1 MMRKLSAT
9 RIAAAL
15 TTIAGLVLL
24 AAPGLTGLADATGR
38 AMGVTLIAAGL
49 WGTAVVPAYFTSILF
64 MFLAV
69 ALAIAPARV
78 VFSGFQSTAVWLVF
92 GGLVLGVAVQK
103 TGLGAR
109 AVRAMLRSFPLSYRG
124 IVWAVALTG
133 VALALFI
140 PSASGRV
147 VLLMPIVIALAD
159 RLGFAPGRPGRT
171 GLVLA
176 AGLGT
181 TIPAFGILPANVPNM
196 ALIGAAESIYDAHFT
211 YGGYLALNFPVMG
224 VLSALAIP
232 TVVSRMFP
240 DTATPAQDADEYK
253 PWSGEERRLM
263 VVLAI
268 GLALWATDFLHHIS
282 PAWVAMGA
290 AILCVLPA
298 VGALK
303 PASISKDVDYG
314 PWLFVA
320 GVIGLGAVVTHSGLG
335 AAVARSLF
343 SVVPLSPGDGPLNFA
358 IMYGVGAV
366 TAVLTTVPASPGILT
381 PLAQGIADASG
392 WPLHGVLMAQVPVWF
407 LFPFAYQ
414 APPIVLT
421 LVMGQVS
428 PRRALK
434 VMLPLMVFGIAVI
447 LPLQYLWGRL
457 LGVYP

>member
-1 MMRKLSAT
+1 MRTLSAT

-15 TTIAGLVLL
+15 TTIAGLLLL
-24 AAPGLTGLADATGR
+24 AAPGLTGLPDTTGR
-38 AMGVTLIAAGL
+38 AVGAVVIAAGL

-92 GGLVLGVAVQK
+92 GGLVLGVAVKK

-109 AVRAMLRSFPLSYRG
+109 SVRAMLRSFPLSYRG
-124 IVWAVALTG
+124 IVWAVALCG
-133 VALALFI
+133 LALSLFI

-181 TIPAFGILPANVPNM
+181 TVPAFAILPANVPNI
-196 ALIGAAESIYDAHFT
+196 ALIGAAESIYNAHFS
-211 YGGYLALNFPVMG
+211 YGAYLALNFPVMG
-224 VLSALAIP
+224 LLSAIAIP
-232 TVVSRMFP
+232 TIVCRMFP
-240 DTATPAQDADEYK
+240 DTATTAQEADRHE
-253 PWSGEERRLM
+253 PWSGEERRLV

-268 GLALWATDFLHHIS
+268 GLALWATDFLHHVS

-320 GVIGLGAVVTHSGLG
+320 GVIGLGAVVTHSGMG
-335 AAVARSLF
+335 AAIARGLF
-343 SVVPLSPGDGPLNFA
+343 SVVPLTPGNGPLNFA
-358 IMYGVGAV
+358 IMYVVGAL
-366 TAVLTTVPASPGILT
+366 TATLTTLPASPGILT

-392 WPLHGVLMAQVPVWF
+392 WPLHSVLMAQVPVWF

-421 LVMGQVS
+421 LVMGQIS

-434 VMLPLMVFGIAVI
+434 VMLPLMIFGIVVI

>member
-1 MMRKLSAT
+1 MRGLSASQV
-9 RIAAAL
+9 AAAV
-15 TTIAGLVLL
+15 TTVVGLVLL
-24 AAPGLTGLADATGR
+24 AAPGLTGLPDQTGR
-38 AMGVTLIAAGL
+38 AVGATVIAAGL

-78 VFSGFQSTAVWLVF
+78 VFSGFHSTAVWLVF

-109 AVRAMLRSFPLSYRG
+109 AVRTMLRRFPLSYRG

-133 VALALFI
+133 VFLSLFI

-147 VLLMPIVIALAD
+147 VLLMPIVVALAD
-159 RLGFAPGRPGRT
+159 RLGFEPGRPGRT
-171 GLVLA
+171 KLVLT

-196 ALIGAAESIYDAHFT
+196 ALIGAAESIYNAHFT

-224 VLSALAIP
+224 VLSILAIP
-232 TVVSRMFP
+232 TIVCRVFP
-240 DTATPAQDADEYK
+240 DAATPKREAEDHA
-253 PWSGEERRLM
+253 PWTGEERRLLA
-263 VVLAI
+263 VLAV

-290 AILCVLPA
+290 AILCVLPRY
-298 VGALK
+298 GALK

-320 GVIGLGAVVTHSGLG
+320 GVIGLGAVVTHSGMG
-335 AAVARSLF
+335 SAIAERLF
-343 SVVPLSPGDGPLNFA
+343 SVIPLSPGEGPLNFA
-358 IMYGVGAV
+358 IMYAVGAI
-366 TAVLTTVPASPGILT
+366 TSVLTTLPASPGILT

-392 WPLHGVLMAQVPVWF
+392 WPIQSVLLAQVPVWF

-428 PRRALK
+428 PRAALK
-434 VMLPLMVFGIAVI
+434 AMLPLLIFGVLVI
-447 LPLQYLWGRL
+447 LPLQYVWGRL
-457 LGVYP
+457 LGIYP